1 MSKATLSRSAI
12 VAALS
17 GKSESEA
24 QAHVGALITSG
35 QCSMPDGLGALSDHV
50 AAMNAAKS
58 GAGKVTIVARRLD
71 QTFPDRSNGAAEGAT
86 VKGKGNVCVYG
97 IQRMPIALY
106 PRQWESLLSKAD
118 DIRKVI
124 ADNRA
129 QLSFDKAE

>member
-1 MSKATLSRSAI
+1 MSKATLSRSPI

-50 AAMNAAKS
+50 AALNAAKS
-58 GAGKVTIVARRLD
+58 AGKVTIVARRLD
-71 QTFPDRSNGAAEGAT
+71 QSFPDRSNGAAEGAT

-106 PRQWESLLSKAD
+106 PRQWESLLAKAD
-118 DIRKVI
+118 EIRKCI

-129 QLSFDKAE
+129 SLSFDKAE